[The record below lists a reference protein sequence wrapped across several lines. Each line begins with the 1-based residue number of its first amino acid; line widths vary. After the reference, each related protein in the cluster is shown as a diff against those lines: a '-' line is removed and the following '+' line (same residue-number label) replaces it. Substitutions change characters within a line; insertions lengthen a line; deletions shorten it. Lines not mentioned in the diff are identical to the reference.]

1 MANSRGRNYV
11 LRDWADVWNM
21 RAMED
26 VKAYEEKFWADW
38 DARFTCHMVL

>member
-38 DARFTCHMVL
+38 DARFNRHMVL